1 MKKLVLGPVI
11 FLALLVLYI
20 LFEVQIVDFLLKHI
34 NNGSLASYGI
44 WRLEVLE
51 RKDKVLL
58 ALQSPQPKTK
68 LFALWS
74 CAKHN
79 WVEAAPEVTSC
90 LASKDPELFA
100 AANEA
105 AQKFQGT
112 GIVRQL
118 LTNLTTYN
126 DLKTIK
132 QRILTAKTLGYHKN
146 EEAAKV
152 MLSILAKKLKSY
164 KWKVFKIALA
174 QAIAKQGCKASKSF
188 LITQLKRGIDPQVII
203 DSIRSIKQL
212 GLIEAAPALAHKAK
226 VGPGAGVQI
235 ACIEALETLGTPAQV
250 NVLKTLTKNKNKK
263 IREAALKALK
273 VLSF

>member
-11 FLALLVLYI
+11 ILALLVVYI
-20 LFEVQIVDFLLKHI
+20 LFEVQIVDFMLRYV

-51 RKDKVLL
+51 RKDKILI
-58 ALQSPQPKTK
+58 ALQSPQAKTK

-74 CAKHN
+74 CANHK
-79 WVEAAPEVTSC
+79 WLEAAPEVTSC
-90 LASKDPELFA
+90 LTSKNPELFA

-112 GIVRQL
+112 DIVRQL
-118 LTNLTTYN
+118 LQNLSTYN

-132 QRILTAKTLGYHKN
+132 QRTLTATTLGYHKD

-152 MLSILAKKLKSY
+152 MLSILKKLKSY
-164 KWKVFKIALA
+164 KWRVFKIALK

-188 LITQLKRGIDPQVII
+188 FITQLKRGVDPQVII
-203 DSIRSIKQL
+203 GSALSVKNL
-212 GLIEAAPALAHKAK
+212 GMTEAAAALANRAK
-226 VGPGAGVQI
+226 WGPDAAVQI
-235 ACIEALETLGTPAQV
+235 ACIEALETLGSPPQV
-250 NVLKTLTKNKNKK
+250 AILKTLSKNKNKHV
-263 IREAALKALK
+263 REAALKALK